1 MNPCTMLRGG
11 LATCDPLTNMTTSH
25 WSNFALHDTEAHFL
39 GLTVFLGLFLGGE
52 GGGGWSQIADLHI
65 IELCM
70 CHCDV
75 VFNNYSG

>member
-1 MNPCTMLRGG
+1 MLRGG

-25 WSNFALHDTEAHFL
+25 WGNFALHDTEAHFL
-39 GLTVFLGLFLGGE
+39 GLTVFF
-52 GGGGWSQIADLHI
+52 GGGGRESQIAAGQNLHI